1 MREKQVT
8 PLASAVKKMW
18 TKIPLRHRLF
28 SFRDNHRLIHSRKHA
43 LSYMRAWETGTL
55 GKTNRGRLD
64 MVRYL
69 ERSVVA
75 QENRFTTYA
84 NRGWAESFA
93 ISMCRRSLTSLYAE
107 LLTCEK
113 DNRKVELKAEI
124 ARIEAEI
131 TEIEKNRPKNMTSFF
146 WDSVDHL

>member
-43 LSYMRAWETGTL
+43 LSYMRAWETDSL
-55 GKTNRGRLD
+55 DKTHRGRLD

-69 ERSVVA
+69 ERSVVS

-93 ISMCRRSLTSLYAE
+93 VSLCRRSLTSLYAE
-107 LLTCEK
+107 ILACEESDRK
-113 DNRKVELKAEI
+113 DELKTEI

-131 TEIEKNRPKNMTSFF
+131 IEIEKSRPKNMTSFF
-146 WDSVDHL
+146 WESVDHL